1 VGPDVALFG
10 RSEELRFVAA
20 ARRDG
25 RRGVVLAGEA
35 GVGKSRLAREALAA
49 AEVDGWSCE
58 VVVATASSAGV
69 PLAPFAALVAHRGG
83 EAAALDFIHEGLS
96 TLLAATADRRLVLMV
111 DDAHLLDEA
120 SAALLHLIIS
130 QAAGP
135 FVVAT
140 VRSDEQVPDAVA
152 RLWRDSIAERVDLQP
167 LSRAETD
174 ALVHDMLEG
183 DVDAG
188 ALRHVWQATAGN
200 PLFVR
205 EYVLGARE
213 TGTLV
218 QEHASWRWRTG
229 ALAATPRLRDLVE
242 GRIRALD
249 AAGRAL
255 LEVLALGGGLELP
268 MIDRLGFGP
277 AAEAAEA
284 LGLVAANPSRR
295 RLSVALAHPLYGEVL
310 ARSVPPLRARA
321 IHRKLVE
328 ALEAHGPR
336 RRVDLVRLASWRLQ
350 AGDTSDRDALIGAA
364 RHAYFGFFEDLA
376 GQLLRRGA
384 APHAETAGAR
394 PVPPS
399 ADADTEID
407 VATNLARAALD
418 RGADATGAAELARA
432 LIWQNRLDE
441 ADAILAELERSPELR
456 DDAEVA
462 SARAAYWFWG
472 HGDFDAAV
480 ARLTAKPNDALDC
493 FRAGLTI
500 QVGNPRGALPIVLP
514 LIEGAVRPIDRA
526 RAAGTAAGAQVL
538 LGQCGAG
545 LELVDQHL
553 ATTLTLAADDAL
565 AVTDLVVA
573 QFYGLRLTGRL
584 DEAAQLAQFG
594 HDAASTE
601 GSTDGLSLFAGALG
615 MIALDRGRVATAAAY
630 LRDMVAMLAERD
642 GLQNRCWGYAM
653 LATAY
658 ALMGEV
664 DAASAAMR
672 HSDGLRRGT
681 RFYDSDIELARAWIL
696 AASGDQR
703 GAIAVAS
710 SAAARAEA
718 VGMLPAATTLL
729 HAIVRFGGPVPVEH
743 LEAVA
748 RQIDSPVTTTLA
760 QHAAAVSRGDAGTLE
775 TVASEFESNG
785 MLLLAAEAWAAAGAL
800 HDDAGRSAPRIAAQL
815 HMHRLTTECEGAST
829 PALHAAPAVTQLT
842 PREQEVARLAAQG
855 MSNVTI
861 AEKLVL
867 SVRTVES
874 HLYRAFVKLGVEH
887 RRDIEAALDA
897 AHGGRLSTA
906 GSQMQ

>member
-1 VGPDVALFG
+1 MGPDVALFG

-20 ARRDG
+20 ARREG
-25 RRGVVLAGEA
+25 RHGVVLAGEA
-35 GVGKSRLAREALAA
+35 GVGKSRLAREALRAA
-49 AEVDGWSCE
+49 DTDGWSCE
-58 VVVATASSAGV
+58 VAVATASSAGV
-69 PLAPFAALVAHRGG
+69 PLAPFAALVAHRGS
-83 EAAALDFIHEGLS
+83 AAAPLDSIHEGLS
-96 TLLAATADRRLVLMV
+96 TLLAATAGRRLVLMV

-120 SAALLHLIIS
+120 SAALLHLMIS
-130 QAAGP
+130 QPSGP
-135 FVVAT
+135 FVLAT
-140 VRSDEQVPDAVA
+140 VRSDEPVPDAVG
-152 RLWRDSIAERVDLQP
+152 RLWRDGIVERVDVQP

-174 ALVHDMLEG
+174 ALVVDMLAG
-183 DVDAG
+183 GVDAS

-218 QEHASWRWRTG
+218 QDHALWCWRPG
-229 ALAATPRLRDLVE
+229 APAATPRLRDLVE
-242 GRIRALD
+242 GRIRAVD
-249 AAGRAL
+249 PAGRAL

-277 AAEAAEA
+277 AAEGAEA
-284 LGLVAANPSRR
+284 LGLVAAMPSRR

-310 ARSVPPLRARA
+310 ARAVPPLRARA
-321 IHRKLVE
+321 IHRRLVE
-328 ALEAHGPR
+328 ALEVGQPR
-336 RRVDLVRLASWRLQ
+336 RRADFVRLASWRLQ
-350 AGDTSDRDALIGAA
+350 AGDATDRDALIGAA

-384 APHAETAGAR
+384 ATPTEASAPR
-394 PVPPS
+394 PVPS
-399 ADADTEID
+399 AADVEID
-407 VATNLARAALD
+407 IATNLARAALD
-418 RGADATGAAELARA
+418 RGADATAAAALARA
-432 LIWQNRLDE
+432 LVWQNRLDE
-441 ADAILAELERSPELR
+441 ADAILVELERAPEWR
-456 DDAEVA
+456 DDADVA

-472 HGDFDAAV
+472 RGDFDAAV
-480 ARLTAKPNDALDC
+480 ARLAAKPNDALDC

-500 QVGNPRGALPIVLP
+500 QIGNPRDALPIVVP
-514 LIEGAVRPIDRA
+514 LIEGAARPIDRV

-538 LGQCGAG
+538 VGQCRAG

-553 ATTLTLAADDAL
+553 ATTLALAADDAL

-642 GLQNRCWGYAM
+642 GLQNRCWGYAL
-653 LATAY
+653 LATAH
-658 ALMGEV
+658 ALMGDV
-664 DAASAAMR
+664 DGARTAMD
-672 HSDGLRRGT
+672 HSDRLRRGA

-696 AASGDQR
+696 AARADTR

-718 VGMLPAATTLL
+718 AGMLPAAMSLL
-729 HAIVRFGGPVPVEH
+729 HATVRFGGPAPVDH

-748 RQIDSPVTTTLA
+748 REIDSPVTAWLA
-760 QHAAAVSRGDAGTLE
+760 QHAVAVSKGDAGGLE
-775 TVASEFESNG
+775 AVASEFESSG
-785 MLLLAAEAWAAAGAL
+785 MLLVAAEAWAAAVGL
-800 HDDAGRSAPRIAAQL
+800 HDAAGRSAPRANAQL
-815 HMHRLTTECEGAST
+815 HVCRLTAECEGAST
-829 PALHAAPAVTQLT
+829 PALHAMPAATQLT
-842 PREQEVARLAAQG
+842 RREQEVARLAALG

-861 AEKLVL
+861 AEQLVL

-887 RRDIEAALDA
+887 RRDLEAALE
-897 AHGGRLSTA
+897 GRLSIV
-906 GSQMQ
+906 SPQMQ